1 MAASLSITLLEK
13 ELFGVY
19 FPIILISH
27 LANSFMELSPETI
40 ESLWNQGIALAY
52 LIVPSLIYAL
62 LFYIV
67 GRFVVSKLLKGFRR
81 LLDARDTNPSLN
93 TFLVGLVKAVLYVS
107 LFIGIA
113 TILGVPM
120 SSFLAILGAAG
131 LAIGLALQ
139 GSLSNFAGGVLILLF
154 KPFKVGDVIEGQGN
168 TGTVTIIDILYTHL
182 NTFDNKEVV
191 IPNGNLANSEVINYS
206 SQPTR
211 RVDIKVGVA
220 YNTDLK
226 KARTVIL
233 DIVKKD
239 ERVHADPEPVV
250 FLNTFG
256 DSSLD
261 LVVRAWTDSA
271 NLWPVYFDTME
282 KIKSA
287 FDKHEIEIPFP
298 QRVIY
303 SKSE

>member
-1 MAASLSITLLEK
+1 
-13 ELFGVY
+13 
-19 FPIILISH
+19 
-27 LANSFMELSPETI
+27 MELSPETI
-40 ESLWNQGIALAY
+40 ESLWHQGITLIY
-52 LIVPSLIYAL
+52 KIVPSLLYAL

-67 GRFVVSKLLKGFRR
+67 GRFVVNKLLKGFKRI
-81 LLDARDTNPSLN
+81 LEARDANPSLN

-168 TGTVTIIDILYTHL
+168 TGTVTKIDVLYTHL
-182 NTFDNKEVV
+182 NTADNKEVV

-220 YNTDLK
+220 YSTDLN
-226 KARTVIL
+226 KAKSVIL
-233 DIVKKD
+233 ELLKSDK
-239 ERVHADPEPVV
+239 RVHAEPAPVV
-250 FLNTFG
+250 FLQNFG
-256 DSSLD
+256 DNSLD
-261 LVVRAWTDSA
+261 LVVRAWTDSD
-271 NLWPVYFDTME
+271 NLWPVYFDSME

-287 FDKHEIEIPFP
+287 FDTNEIEIPFP
-298 QRVIY
+298 QRVVY

>member
-1 MAASLSITLLEK
+1 
-13 ELFGVY
+13 
-19 FPIILISH
+19 
-27 LANSFMELSPETI
+27 MELSPETI
-40 ESLWNQGIALAY
+40 KSIWDQAIVLAY
-52 LIVPSLIYAL
+52 LIVPTLVYAF
-62 LFYIV
+62 LFYLV
-67 GRFVVSKLLKGFRR
+67 GRFIVNKLINGFSR
-81 LLDARDTNPSLN
+81 LLDARDSNPSLN
-93 TFLVGLVKAVLYVS
+93 SFLVGLVKAVLYVS

-154 KPFKVGDVIEGQGN
+154 KPFKVGDVIEGQGQI
-168 TGTVTIIDILYTHL
+168 GTVKKIDILYTHL
-182 NTFDNKEVV
+182 HTGDNREVV
-191 IPNGNLANSEVINYS
+191 IPNGNLANSEVVNMTA
-206 SQPTR
+206 QPTR
-211 RVDIKVGVA
+211 RVEIKVGVA

-226 KARTVIL
+226 KAREVIL
-233 DIVKKD
+233 SILNQD
-239 ERVHADPEPVV
+239 ERVHSEPAPAV
-250 FLNTFG
+250 FLNNFG

-261 LVVRAWTDSA
+261 LVVRAWVNTGD
-271 NLWPVYFDTME
+271 LWPVYFESME

-287 FDKHEIEIPFP
+287 FDRNEIEIPFP

>member
-1 MAASLSITLLEK
+1 
-13 ELFGVY
+13 
-19 FPIILISH
+19 
-27 LANSFMELSPETI
+27 MELSPETI
-40 ESLWNQGIALAY
+40 KSILDQGIHLAY
-52 LIVPSLIYAL
+52 QIIPTLVYAL
-62 LFYIV
+62 LFYFVGKFIV
-67 GRFVVSKLLKGFRR
+67 NKLVRGFSR
-81 LLDARDTNPSLN
+81 LLDARDANPSLN
-93 TFLVGLVKAVLYVS
+93 IFLVGLVKAVLYVS

-168 TGTVTIIDILYTHL
+168 TGKVTKIDILYTHL

-191 IPNGNLANSEVINYS
+191 IPNGNLANSEVVNMT

-211 RVDIKVGVA
+211 RVDLKVGVA
-220 YNTDLK
+220 YSTDLK
-226 KARTVIL
+226 RAREVIL
-233 DIVKKD
+233 AILKSD

-250 FLNTFG
+250 FLNNFG

-261 LVVRAWTDSA
+261 LVIRAWTDTD
-271 NLWPVYFDTME
+271 NLWPVYFDSME
-282 KIKSA
+282 KIKSG
-287 FDKHEIEIPFP
+287 FDTNEIEIPFP
-298 QRVIY
+298 QRVVL
-303 SKSE
+303 SKNA